1 MKHFL
6 ALAAALLALAL
17 FPACDDKD
25 GALRWHSHNDATSS
39 GSAGSSSSSFSSPSS
54 STTASNADIV
64 GTWSLSNGP
73 NTWYIHFASD
83 NTWKIT
89 DDQLGTVR
97 RVYGTYT
104 TDGNKFSGPMVN
116 PGVGTGNIS
125 GNIDGDLISLDFVEY
140 WHTPAKHVP
149 YTGEKL

>member
-1 MKHFL
+1 MKHL
-6 ALAAALLALAL
+6 LSLAAALLALAL
-17 FPACDDKD
+17 FSACDDDKD
-25 GALRWHSHNDATSS
+25 GALRWHS
-39 GSAGSSSSSFSSPSS
+39 SSSSSSS
-54 STTASNADIV
+54 STSSSSSSTSSSTSTTTSNANIV

-83 NTWKIT
+83 KTWKIT
-89 DDQLGTVR
+89 DDRQGTAR

-125 GNIDGDLISLDFVEY
+125 GTIDGDLISLDFVEY